1 MFKKLKNG
9 KNMSNTKSSKTIEWK
24 PRTWVIP
31 PGLHDLFR
39 IFARKCRMINADRKR
54 GKHRQLIIYGPTG
67 VGKSM
72 FVEYF
77 ICNYQTETA
86 CKTVKFINCAAIP
99 ETLLESELFGYV
111 KGAATGATTDKI
123 GYFEAVG
130 EGIIVLEEIGE
141 LSKPLQA
148 KLLIAIENRIFS
160 RLGSTD
166 SVPFKAQII
175 ATTNVDRTAFRP
187 DFWYRFDTISIPP
200 IYARRCDIPYY
211 IEMIEPDLLKVITK
225 STLLGLMCHNWPG
238 NVREIEKSCDAVRE
252 SIFHQEEIFKTLEP
266 EQEFDLTKHINFDQN
281 RLWNNYDHSYGV
293 AFEKIEKL
301 STRLRQNNIDIKK
314 IDKALSPNLLSIG
327 EDKLLAFKENYAIK
341 KSSYIRGFENF
352 QFRSNLL
359 LDVYSSGLNVFCKLF
374 FQDIHADYNLLDL
387 SSLTKVLENRHPS
400 SNFRGNFYPHFTVLD
415 DTHQFDKLSVEQLEK
430 IIRNFMAFS
439 GDIYL
444 TSWDE
449 FNLWPETYKYALAE
463 TLKHFTGLNNL
474 DISDVDNLYALYQR
488 FPSNKF
494 LRNYFGN
501 NEEQVATE
509 EISIKDIKLDDLK
522 ELYYETICNEIG
534 MSHGFQQQLADIAGR
549 TPGLISQNFKKF
561 KTKFSDLNFKPRKR
575 LVILK

>member
-1 MFKKLKNG
+1 
-9 KNMSNTKSSKTIEWK
+9 MSNKKSSKTTDWK

-31 PGLHDLFR
+31 PGLHDLFQ
-39 IFARKCRMINADRKR
+39 IFARKCKMINADRKR
-54 GKHRQLIIYGPTG
+54 GKHRQVIINGPTG

-72 FVEYF
+72 FVEFF
-77 ICNYQTETA
+77 ICNYQKETA
-86 CKTVKFINCAAIP
+86 CDTVKFINCAAIP

-111 KGAATGATTDKI
+111 KGAATGADTDKI

-160 RLGSTD
+160 KLGSTD
-166 SVPFKAQII
+166 NVPFKAQII

-225 STLLGLMCHNWPG
+225 NTLLGLMCHNWPG

-252 SIFHQEEIFKTLEP
+252 SIFHQEEIFKKSEP
-266 EQEFDLTKHINFDQN
+266 KQEFDLTKHINFDQK

-293 AFEKIEKL
+293 AFKKIEEL
-301 STRLRQNNIDIKK
+301 STRLKQKNIDIEK
-314 IDKALSPNLLSIG
+314 INKALSPNLLSIG
-327 EDKLLAFKENYAIK
+327 EDKLLAFKEDYVAKIISN
-341 KSSYIRGFENF
+341 IRGFENF
-352 QFRSNLL
+352 QFRSNSL
-359 LDVYSSGLNVFCKLF
+359 LDLYSSGLNIFCKLF

-387 SSLTKVLENRHPS
+387 SSLAKDSENS
-400 SNFRGNFYPHFTVLD
+400 YNLSNFRYNSFPYFKVFD
-415 DTHQFDKLSVEQLEK
+415 NTHTFDKLSAEQLEN
-430 IIRNFMAFS
+430 IRRLFIVSS
-439 GDIYL
+439 GEIYS
-444 TSWDE
+444 TKWNE
-449 FNLWPETYKYALAE
+449 FNLWPKIHKQALVE
-463 TLKHFTGLNNL
+463 TLKYFTGLNGL
-474 DISDVDNLYALYQR
+474 GISDVDNLHALYQR
-488 FPSNKF
+488 HPSNKF

-549 TPGLISQNFKKF
+549 TPGLISQDFKKF
-561 KTKFSDLNFKPRKR
+561 KTKFSELNFKPRKR